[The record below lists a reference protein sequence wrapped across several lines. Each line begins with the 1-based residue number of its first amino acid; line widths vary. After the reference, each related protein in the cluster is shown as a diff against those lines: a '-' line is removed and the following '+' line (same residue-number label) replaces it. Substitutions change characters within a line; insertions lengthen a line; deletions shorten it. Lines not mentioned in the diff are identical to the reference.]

1 MTSARAEILG
11 AIKDALEKGRPP
23 RDKNGDKDGD
33 EAVTGTGAGTGGPFD
48 AAEQRLKDH
57 PANLIPARG
66 RLGLKAR
73 VDLFI
78 REAERVNA
86 TVARVS
92 SVSGVPREIARYL
105 AKNNLPMTLKIA
117 PGTSEAK
124 VPWTE
129 QTLLSVEEGR
139 ADGNEAVS
147 VSRAFAGV
155 AETGTLVLLSGPAN
169 PTTLNF
175 LPPTH
180 VVMISAAEIAGDY
193 EEVWSR
199 LRALDG
205 GGDPDREG
213 RFMPRTVNW
222 ITGPSRTADIEQKLL
237 LGAHGPQRLHIVIV
251 DDETPGP

>member
-11 AIKDALEKGRPP
+11 AIKDALEKDRPP

-33 EAVTGTGAGTGGPFD
+33 EAVTGTGVGTGGPFD

-155 AETGTLVLLSGPAN
+155 AETGTLVMLSGSDN

-180 VVMISAAEIAGDY
+180 VVVISASEIIGDY
-193 EEVWSR
+193 EESWTQ
-199 LRALDG
+199 LREKGEA
-205 GGDPDREG
+205 G
-213 RFMPRTVNW
+213 RFMPRAVNW
-222 ITGPSRTADIEQKLL
+222 ITGPSRTADIEQTLL
-237 LGAHGPQRLHIVIV
+237 MGAHGPQRLHIVIV
-251 DDETPGP
+251 DEETPAS